1 MLNKARLIFDKARL
15 IFNKCSLLRD
25 RGWLSKWQGTGELQI
40 RLNRRFCVTDDVEFQ
55 MCHKCVTDVSQ
66 QKLESIKLDNE

>member
-1 MLNKARLIFDKARL
+1 MAGFWRIANSAKRAI
-15 IFNKCSLLRD
+15 
-25 RGWLSKWQGTGELQI
+25 
-40 RLNRRFCVTDDVEFQ
+40 CVTDDVEFQ